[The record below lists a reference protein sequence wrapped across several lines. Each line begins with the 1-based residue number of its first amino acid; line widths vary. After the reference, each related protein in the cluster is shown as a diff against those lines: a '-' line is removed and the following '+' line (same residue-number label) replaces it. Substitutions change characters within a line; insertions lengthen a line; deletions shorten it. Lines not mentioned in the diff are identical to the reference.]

1 MRTARLNEMLLQK
14 DMLRAHQYST
24 GWAVG
29 ARRPREGPG
38 ARRGARPSPAQLPQG
53 ALVPSFHNSKKWSGV
68 SKVTYS
74 QARSDNRLVCFC
86 LEDLLERETCLGT
99 RGRRKAGVSEAPL
112 PRWTPSVMKPGG
124 TQSSHAVSLAAP
136 RAPGPHERPGETQAE

>member
-38 ARRGARPSPAQLPQG
+38 ARRGARPAP
-53 ALVPSFHNSKKWSGV
+53 
-68 SKVTYS
+68 
-74 QARSDNRLVCFC
+74 
-86 LEDLLERETCLGT
+86 
-99 RGRRKAGVSEAPL
+99 PL
-112 PRWTPSVMKPGG
+112 P
-124 TQSSHAVSLAAP
+124 SSHKALWFPVSTTVKNGQVF
-136 RAPGPHERPGETQAE
+136 RR